1 MTVVFD
7 TNVVVAALLT
17 NGLCHECFRRAV
29 RRRLL
34 VSSPALLQELEA
46 TLRRKFAVTS
56 ATEEFLATLRD
67 QVSLVDPLP
76 LAARVCRDEDDD
88 VVLATAVAAC
98 AERIVTGDQDLLV
111 LGACEGVPLVSPRQ
125 CLEWLDRYEQTK
137 SVDAGMAETR
147 NDDALA
153 RRLRTGSRQARMRKQ
168 PVVEPRVAPRA
179 ARRSSGKA

>member
-67 QVSLVDPLP
+67 QVSLVHPMP
-76 LAARVCRDEDDD
+76 WPARVCRDEDDD

-111 LGACEGVPLVSPRQ
+111 LGAYEGIPLVSPRQ
-125 CLEWLDRYEQTK
+125 FLEWLDRYEKAK
-137 SVDAGMAETR
+137 SVDDDEMTETR
-147 NDDALA
+147 DDDALA
-153 RRLRTGSRQARMRKQ
+153 RRPKTGSRQARRRKGRF
-168 PVVEPRVAPRA
+168 VD
-179 ARRSSGKA
+179 